1 MSSLFFVDNIDSN
14 EVQLLENEEA
24 HHAIK
29 VLRLSL
35 GEQLII
41 SDGKNTWVSGEIIEV
56 KIDTVL
62 GYYDKTKEFLHH
74 IKDTYRE
81 GNNNE

>member
-1 MSSLFFVDNIDSN
+1 VSSLFFVDNIDSN

-41 SDGKNTWVSGEIIEV
+41 SDGKNTWEI
-56 KIDTVL
+56 
-62 GYYDKTKEFLHH
+62 
-74 IKDTYRE
+74 
-81 GNNNE
+81 